1 MKNEALKFL
10 KKICKNRVK
19 VTKKMVIFFLMTGGL
34 LLSQVNFS
42 ETVDETKP
50 ATIKDLKDYDYPN
63 SLHFVSV
70 QYSDEDVKEYK
81 DYNKYLDL
89 LKEKIGYLKEI
100 EIEKLNGNDKNKIRE
115 IKDKK
120 IKKLK
125 TTMDGLKEGNKL
137 ISQKVT
143 KEIESNLKKP
153 KNSDKDKK
161 LKKLIMNIQKE

>member
-19 VTKKMVIFFLMTGGL
+19 VTKRMVIFFFITGGL

-42 ETVDETKP
+42 ETVDETKT

-70 QYSDEDVKEYK
+70 QYSKEDVEEYK
-81 DYNKYLDL
+81 DYYKYLDL
-89 LKEKIGYLKEI
+89 LKERIGYLKQI
-100 EIEKLNGNDKNKIRE
+100 ALEKANGNS
-115 IKDKK
+115 KDK

-125 TTMDGLKEGNKL
+125 EEEKKVRVLMEKLKQGNKL
-137 ISQKVT
+137 ISQKVPN
-143 KEIESNLKKP
+143 EIEKNFKTQKK
-153 KNSDKDKK
+153 
-161 LKKLIMNIQKE
+161 

>member
-89 LKEKIGYLKEI
+89 LKERLEYSKEI
-100 EIEKLNGNDKNKIRE
+100 ELEKLNGNSREKI
-115 IKDKK
+115 KK
-120 IKKLK
+120 IK
-125 TTMDGLKEGNKL
+125 E
-137 ISQKVT
+137 
-143 KEIESNLKKP
+143 EEKK
-153 KNSDKDKK
+153 
-161 LKKLIMNIQKE
+161 